1 MLLRRVKQVVM
12 ASTASDAL
20 PSSESPA
27 LKFKVIA
34 TQGRARSA
42 RMTLPHFTAHTPMFM
57 PVGTQGSVKG
67 LTSAQLADLDC
78 HVILGNTYHL
88 ENRPGSDTVAALGG
102 LHGFINWNRGMLT
115 DSGGFQM
122 VSLLH
127 LAEITEAGVTFQ
139 SPLDGSAMLLT
150 PEQSMAIQNRL
161 GADIMMALDDVVP
174 TTANDPARFEE
185 ATHRTTR
192 WIDRCIAAHSRPTE
206 QNLFAIVQGGLDP
219 RLREISMQQL
229 VARDLPGYAIG
240 GLAGGESKDDF
251 WRVVAQCTAGLPP
264 GKPRYVMGIG
274 YPLDIVVCSALG
286 ADMFDSVYPTRTA
299 RFGVALVPEGTLKL
313 KNAANARDFRPLDPT
328 CGCSVCAR
336 YSRAYLHNVVTRGIA
351 SAAILV
357 TYHNIA
363 YTQSLTRAMRAAI
376 EEQRFPEWVRN
387 YLRTM
392 FPKGDVPGWVRDA
405 MAVAGISLEGVVA
418 PGSPQPPPAEAKGGE
433 GAEEEQGME
442 QEEVAPAAESKGR
455 QAQPAE
461 A

>member
-1 MLLRRVKQVVM
+1 MRMIGRTLHRVM
-12 ASTASDAL
+12 ASSSGQTL
-20 PSSESPA
+20 PSSDSPA
-27 LKFKVIA
+27 LKFKVVA
-34 TQGRARSA
+34 VQGRARSS

-67 LTSAQLADLDC
+67 MTTQQLQELDC

-88 ENRPGSDTVAALGG
+88 ENRPGSELVDAMGG
-102 LHGFINWNRGMLT
+102 LHELINWPRGMLT

-127 LAEITEAGVTFQ
+127 LAEITEQGVTFQ
-139 SPLDGSAMLLT
+139 SPVDGSAMLLT
-150 PEQSMAIQNRL
+150 PEQSIAIQNRL
-161 GADIMMALDDVVP
+161 GADIIMALDDVVP

-192 WIDRCIAAHSRPTE
+192 WIDRCIAAHSRPGE
-206 QNLFAIVQGGLDP
+206 QNLFAIVQGGLDT

-251 WRVVAQCTAGLPP
+251 WRVVSQCTAGLPP

-299 RFGVALVPEGTLKL
+299 RFGVALVPEGVLKL
-313 KNAANARDFRPLDPT
+313 KNAAHARDFRPLDPS
-328 CGCSVCAR
+328 CDCMVCR
-336 YSRAYLHNVVTRGIA
+336 TYSRAYLHNVVTRGIA
-351 SAAILV
+351 SAAVLV
-357 TYHNIA
+357 TYHNVA
-363 YTQSLTRAMRAAI
+363 YTQALTRNMRRAI
-376 EEQRFPEWVRN
+376 EEQRFPDWVRG
-387 YLRTM
+387 YLGTM

-405 MAVAGISLEGVVA
+405 MDAAGISLEGVVA
-418 PGSPQPPPAEAKGGE
+418 PTHAPTST
-433 GAEEEQGME
+433 
-442 QEEVAPAAESKGR
+442 PAATDKSAATEGG
-455 QAQPAE
+455 AAVVGGGAAPG
-461 A
+461 